1 MVSIIQRFLE
11 DSIEV
16 EFGRGIP
23 FGLAMS
29 PQSFRLQFTSISL
42 RKRILLLIAI
52 SPLIEECVFFV
63 SINCLR
69 Y

>member
-29 PQSFRLQFTSISL
+29 PQ
-42 RKRILLLIAI
+42 
-52 SPLIEECVFFV
+52 
-63 SINCLR
+63 
-69 Y
+69 